1 MFAQSVCMNVVN
13 GINVSTL
20 KYLTLFSSLS
30 RLDSTID
37 GFFYIC
43 FVLSTCN
50 QPIRLFFRLPWNFV
64 WFFQGQYMIFFLYVS
79 ALCVISVRVSLF
91 TFIFMC
97 IFLSHNMCFFIYNL
111 FLSSLLLF
119 IVIVTVASRIISW
132 VGLS

>member
-1 MFAQSVCMNVVN
+1 MFAQSVCINVVN
-13 GINVSTL
+13 GMNVSTL

-37 GFFYIC
+37 GFFL
-43 FVLSTCN
+43 FVLC
-50 QPIRLFFRLPWNFV
+50 FRLAINPYGFFFDCLEIFF